1 MNVKVSFLT
10 KCVAL
15 GAATLLSWGI
25 SAQAE
30 GAQVETLLP
39 GKSVPQTF
47 SATDTKTESLDYF
60 VFLPKEYTEQSD
72 KKWPIIVFLH
82 GLGER
87 GTHELDKLK
96 IHGPLKI
103 AEKNPDFNFI
113 VVAPQCPP
121 DQWWTQASADAL
133 NTMLDKVLA
142 DVKNADSKRV
152 YLTGLSMGGMGT
164 YEWAMN
170 NPERF
175 AAAAPICGAGIYQ
188 KCWGFP
194 ADKAE
199 KFRTL
204 PFWVFHGDA
213 DTAVEIKYDN
223 IMVKGLRA
231 FGVKELNYTIYPG
244 VGHDC
249 WTRTYENPELY
260 KWFLKHS
267 R

>member
-1 MNVKVSFLT
+1 LT
-10 KCVAL
+10 RCVAL
-15 GAATLLSWGI
+15 GAATLFLWNV
-25 SAQAE
+25 SAQAVDLQT
-30 GAQVETLLP
+30 GKLIPQGFSVEN
-39 GKSVPQTF
+39 KKAEF
-47 SATDTKTESLDYF
+47 LDYLL
-60 VFLPKEYTEQSD
+60 FLPKEYSDQGD
-72 KKWPIIVFLH
+72 KKWPVIVFLH

-96 IHGPLKI
+96 YYGPVKI
-103 AEKNPDFNFI
+103 AEKKNDFNFI

-121 DQWWTQASADAL
+121 DRWWTKASTDAL
-133 NTMLDKVLA
+133 NLMLDKVLA

-152 YLTGLSMGGMGT
+152 YLTGLSMGGTGT
-164 YEWAMN
+164 YEWAIE

-175 AAAAPICGAGIYQ
+175 AAVAPLCGCAVYQ
-188 KCWGFP
+188 KAWGLP
-194 ADKAE
+194 WEKAE
-199 KFRTL
+199 KLRSL

-213 DTAVEIKYDN
+213 DTAVEIECDN

-249 WTRTYENPELY
+249 WTITYENPELY